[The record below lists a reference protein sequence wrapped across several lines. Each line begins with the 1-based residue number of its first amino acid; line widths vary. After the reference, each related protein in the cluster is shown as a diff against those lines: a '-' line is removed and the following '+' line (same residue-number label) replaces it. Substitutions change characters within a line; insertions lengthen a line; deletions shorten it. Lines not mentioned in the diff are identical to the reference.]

1 MAKGK
6 LAKFADME
14 ALPNVFQFPYS
25 WFLNDTDETPQPS
38 AIPNGGQ
45 RVGVHPL
52 AGTWHSD
59 VFHNQNPI
67 VLELGCGKGEYTV
80 GLAKM
85 FPDMN
90 FIGVDI
96 KGARMWTGATQAF
109 NEHLSNVAFL
119 RTNIEIIDCFFSPD
133 EVQEIWLT
141 FSDPQMK
148 NPRKRLTSTYFM
160 ERYRRFLVDGGV
172 IHLKTDSNFLFTYT
186 NCMVEENHLPV
197 LEKTIDLY
205 NDSNLTSVTSHL
217 LAIQT
222 YYEQMWIARGLNIKY
237 LKFQLSHNSE
247 LVEPDVEIELD
258 DYRSYRRDKRSPKI
272 TNKR

>member
-25 WFLNDTDETPQPS
+25 WFLNNTDETIPPS
-38 AIPNGGQ
+38 VIPNGGQ
-45 RVGVHPL
+45 RGGAHPL
-52 AGTWHSD
+52 SGTWRSD

-85 FPDMN
+85 FPDIN

-96 KGARMWTGATQAF
+96 KGSRMWTGAMQAHR
-109 NEHLSNVAFL
+109 EGLQNVAFL
-119 RTNIEIIDCFFSPD
+119 RTNIEIIDRFFQQD

-160 ERYRRFLVDGGV
+160 ERYRHFLIDGGV

-186 NCMVEENHLPV
+186 GYMVEENHLPV
-197 LEKTIDLY
+197 LEKTKDLY
-205 NDSNLTSVTSHL
+205 GDSGLSSATSNI

-237 LKFQLSHNSE
+237 LKFQLPRTGT
-247 LVEPDVEIELD
+247 LTEPDVEIELD
-258 DYRSYRRDKRSPKI
+258 EYRSYHRDKRSPKT

>member
-25 WFLNDTDETPQPS
+25 WFLNNTDETIPPS
-38 AIPNGGQ
+38 VIPNGGQ
-45 RVGVHPL
+45 RGGAHPL
-52 AGTWHSD
+52 SGTWHSD

-85 FPDMN
+85 FPDIN

-96 KGARMWTGATQAF
+96 KGSRMWTGAMQAHR
-109 NEHLSNVAFL
+109 EGLQNVAFL
-119 RTNIEIIDCFFSPD
+119 RTNIEIIDRFFQQD

-160 ERYRRFLVDGGV
+160 ERYRHFLIDGGV

-186 NCMVEENHLPV
+186 GYMVEENHLPV
-197 LEKTIDLY
+197 LEKTKDLY
-205 NDSNLTSVTSHL
+205 GDSGLSSATSNI

-237 LKFQLSHNSE
+237 LKFQLPRTGT
-247 LVEPDVEIELD
+247 LTEPDVEIELD
-258 DYRSYRRDKRSPKI
+258 EYRSYHRDKRSPKT